1 MATYTYNAWETMNL
15 PIVSGDTYFR
25 ILRQQTQTPGDATV
39 GVVFDG
45 LILDGQQLTN
55 LNEIISPYVNTET
68 LYLPTGTNISSLTGD
83 DEQNA
88 SFYIYYTQDDWETFT
103 YDTIQV
109 TYNWAYEN
117 SLPYLR
123 SYRPINLL
131 DYRQYFI
138 FSIQNP
144 AGNTDNDVWVRL
156 ETETVDTFNIADNT
170 IWTYMLRLDQLTYPG
185 AFSYDYSY
193 DYDVDRTFM
202 LPGTY
207 NYLRIADDRGSRT
220 FSYDYYVTNTC
231 YKYALYYLND
241 IGGWDYMLFLGRELQ
256 KDDIKRLQYK
266 KNYVSQ
272 AFDWGK
278 VNYLTQINEKWELN
292 TSFMNDTQSENLQP
306 LFHSNKMFLQDLN
319 NGKLIPV
326 NITNTNVEH
335 KTFKNQGRKLYTYT
349 INLDSAQEKFAI

>member
-15 PIVSGDTYFR
+15 PVVSGDTYFR
-25 ILRQQTQTPGDATV
+25 ILRQSSSTPGETTI

-45 LILDGQQLTN
+45 LILDGQRLTN
-55 LNEIISPYVNTET
+55 LNEIISPYVKTDN
-68 LYLPTGTNISSLTGD
+68 LYFPTGTDISSLTGD

-88 SFYIYYTQDDWETFT
+88 SFYIYYTQNDWQTYT
-103 YDTIQV
+103 YDVIQV
-109 TYNWAYEN
+109 TYNWTYET

-123 SYRPINLL
+123 SYHPINIL

-138 FSIQNP
+138 LSLKNAFGSTSDIVSVNLE
-144 AGNTDNDVWVRL
+144 NTN
-156 ETETVDTFNIADNT
+156 VDSFEISDAT

-185 AFSYDYSY
+185 AFSYAYSY

-207 NYLRIADDRGSRT
+207 NKFYVSDDERT
-220 FSYDYYVTNTC
+220 FSHTYYVTNTC

-241 IGGWDYMLFLGRELQ
+241 MGGWDYMLFLGRELK

-266 KNYVSQ
+266 KNYTAQS
-272 AFDWGK
+272 FDWGK
-278 VNYLTQINEKWELN
+278 VNYLAQINEKWELN

-306 LFHSNKMFLQDLN
+306 LFHSNKMFLQDLT

-349 INLDSAQEKFAI
+349 INLESAQDKFSI

>member
-1 MATYTYNAWETMNL
+1 MATYTYNAWETINL
-15 PIVSGDTYFR
+15 PVVSGDTSY
-25 ILRQQTQTPGDATV
+25 IITNIYTTGNPSNLLT
-39 GVVFDG
+39 GVISSG
-45 LILDGQQLTN
+45 KILDGFGLQN
-55 LNEIISPYVNTET
+55 VNEIISPYVKTED
-68 LYLPTGTNISSLTGD
+68 LYFPTGTDISSLTGD

-88 SFYIYYTQDDWETFT
+88 LFYVFYSQDGWTNWT
-103 YDTIQV
+103 YDTINLI
-109 TYNWAYEN
+109 YNWAYET
-117 SLPYLR
+117 SLPYSR

-144 AGNTDNDVWVRL
+144 VGSTQNNVGVSL
-156 ETETVDTFNIADNT
+156 ERTQVDIFSIEDAT

-185 AFSYDYSY
+185 AFSYAYSY
-193 DYDVDRTFM
+193 DFDVNRTYM

-207 NYLRIADDRGSRT
+207 NTLTIADDERT
-220 FSYDYYVTNTC
+220 FSYRYYVTNTC

-241 IGGWDYMLFLGRELQ
+241 MGGWDYMLFLGRELQ

-266 KNYVSQ
+266 KNYTAQ

-292 TSFMNDTQSENLQP
+292 TSFLNDTQSENLQP

-349 INLDSAQEKFAI
+349 INLESAQEKFAI